1 MLKLLIST
9 ANPPIQLACLF
20 SVCLL
25 MVGCFH
31 PANDDWMEF
40 KVFCGMSQS
49 DETISEAEW
58 QKFCDEYVS
67 VEFPDGYTSLCATGY
82 WKQSD
87 ATMREDTRILL
98 ILAPSHAKEK
108 IRRIARQ
115 YKRIFHQEA
124 VLITTSPADAEFVD
138 ATFEDEQLKAP
149 EDGIFVPA
157 ETESEKTGE

>member
-1 MLKLLIST
+1 MAVFPETVQPVSAAEESAPSLWI
-9 ANPPIQLACLF
+9 PP
-20 SVCLL
+20 
-25 MVGCFH
+25 
-31 PANDDWMEF
+31 P
-40 KVFCGMSQS
+40 
-49 DETISEAEW
+49 
-58 QKFCDEYVS
+58 YVS
-67 VEFPDGYTSLCATGY
+67 VEFPGGYTSLCATGY

-157 ETESEKTGE
+157 GAESEKTGE